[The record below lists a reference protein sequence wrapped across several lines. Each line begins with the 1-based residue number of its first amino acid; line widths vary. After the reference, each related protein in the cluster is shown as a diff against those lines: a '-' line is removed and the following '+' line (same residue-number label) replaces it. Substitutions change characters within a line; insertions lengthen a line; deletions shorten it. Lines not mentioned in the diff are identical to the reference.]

1 MVITTGEI
9 LDNIESILKE
19 YLKDCK
25 KLAILGI
32 GNTMKGDDGV
42 GIAIIENLL
51 KHYLK
56 EYNCQQN
63 IDLDQIG
70 KREINKISN
79 NIVILNCGVVP
90 ENFTDVLRKEKPD
103 KIIIIDAAIMGEKP
117 GTIKI
122 IDPEY
127 ISKVSF
133 STHSLPLS
141 LIVKY
146 MKYYIDTEIIIVGIE
161 PENLD
166 FGKSLSK
173 KIYKRSLEFTD
184 VLKNILCSFEN
195 KESIS

>member
-1 MVITTGEI
+1 M
-9 LDNIESILKE
+9 DNIEPTLKE

-25 KLAILGI
+25 KLVILGI

-42 GIAIIENLL
+42 GIVIVENLL
-51 KHYLK
+51 KHHHLK
-56 EYNCQQN
+56 EDNCQQD
-63 IDLDQIG
+63 IDSDQIG
-70 KREINKISN
+70 RREINKISN
-79 NIVILNCGVVP
+79 DIIILNCGVVP

-103 KIIIIDAAIMGEKP
+103 KIIIIDAAIMGEEP

-122 IDPEY
+122 IDPED
-127 ISKVSF
+127 ISKVGF

-146 MKYYIDTEIIIVGIE
+146 IKYHINTEIIIVGIE

-173 KIYKRSLEFTD
+173 KVYERSLEFTD
-184 VLKNILCSFEN
+184 ILKDILCSFEN